1 MFRGMN
7 ASTALTTESIW
18 RDRVRQ
24 WRESGETADQ
34 FAKGRG
40 FAAST
45 LRYWSRRLGRTEQA
59 HFVRLVPRAPA
70 RAPGP
75 DLVIEVGCA
84 RVRVAPGFDA
94 TLLTEVVRV
103 LGGVSR

>member
-1 MFRGMN
+1 MN

-24 WRESGETADQ
+24 WRESGETADP
-34 FAKGRG
+34 FAKGQG

-45 LRYWSRRLGRTEQA
+45 LRYGSRRLGGTEQA

-70 RAPGP
+70 LAPGP
-75 DLVIEVGCA
+75 DLVIEVGGA
-84 RVRVAPGFDA
+84 RIRVASGFDA
-94 TLLTEVVRV
+94 TLLIEVVRV
-103 LGGVSR
+103 LGEVSR